1 MPFFFNIRLRS
12 CVEKCQPQNTH
23 VLRLKSSF
31 FFQTKEKLFAFFFGQ
46 ISVLTFQHNFWFIC
60 GLCVLFFIFC
70 PTDLK
75 QELYLL
81 WKQCWINLSFWK
93 TLTIWSQRP
102 NNTLKLTCGQLNTLG
117 KAGILRASTIF
128 YSWESWKGDQNLN
141 RFAGPEITRQLI
153 LGCFQPAVHR
163 IMWQLLDKP
172 AWCCQTALPSHCL
185 EIWLIWKKKYKWPS
199 HLCIKY
205 WADGKIQMTAL
216 ILRKWSTKMW
226 LRKRNN
232 FWHWQWCRCL
242 FVRML

>member
-1 MPFFFNIRLRS
+1 MS

-23 VLRLKSSF
+23 VLLLKSSF
-31 FFQTKEKLFAFFFGQ
+31 FFQTEEKILAFFF
-46 ISVLTFQHNFWFIC
+46 LTNLGFDLPTQFLVHLWHVRA
-60 GLCVLFFIFC
+60 LLIFC
-70 PTDLK
+70 PTRSETRALSVVETMLN
-75 QELYLL
+75 QFII
-81 WKQCWINLSFWK
+81 WTNLDNLI
-93 TLTIWSQRP
+93 TEAQQHTEVDMRLTEH
-102 NNTLKLTCGQLNTLG
+102 LG
-117 KAGILRASTIF
+117 KISRASTIF
-128 YSWESWKGDQNLN
+128 YFWESWKGDHNLN

-153 LGCFQPAVHR
+153 LGCFQPAVHP

-199 HLCIKY
+199 HLSNTVQMARSKWRHWY
-205 WADGKIQMTAL
+205 WGNG
-216 ILRKWSTKMW
+216 RPKMW